1 MDCEYT
7 RRAFLGKGAGGLGA
21 AALSWLLRGEL
32 RADEERRPALPAR
45 AKRVIFLF
53 QFGGPSQFELFDPKP
68 ALARWNGSDLP
79 GSVRGEGAISGLSRD
94 QKTLPVVAPQ
104 VRFARHGKSGLPV
117 SDLMPHTASIADD
130 LCFLRS
136 VTTDAVA
143 HDPAL
148 SFMQTGSALGEKPS
162 SGAWISYGLG
172 SEARNLPAFVVLLSN
187 GRGDRDTQP
196 LGSRLWGSGF
206 LPSNHQGVQFRSSG
220 DPVLF
225 LTNPPGVDA
234 DKRRSMLDAVAKLN
248 GLGADAVGDP
258 EIRTRIEQ
266 YEMAYRMQS
275 SVPELLDVR
284 KEPDEVFELYG
295 PDARRPGS
303 YAANCLLARRLAER
317 GVRFI
322 QLFHRGWDQHGDLP
336 KTIRLQ
342 CEDTDRASAALV
354 QDLKRRGL
362 LEDTLIVWGGEF
374 GRTSYC
380 QGKMTPDNYGRDHHG
395 RCFTMWLAGGGV
407 KGGVEHG
414 ETDDFGFNVAKDPV
428 PVRDL
433 HATMLHLLG
442 LDHER
447 LAYRFQGLDQ
457 RLTGVEKARVLRPI
471 LA

>member
-1 MDCEYT
+1 MRSD
-7 RRAFLGKGAGGLGA
+7 
-21 AALSWLLRGEL
+21 L
-32 RADEERRPALPAR
+32 RAASAAPR

-53 QFGGPSQFELFDPKP
+53 QFGGPSQFELFDDKP
-68 ALARWNGSDLP
+68 ELHRWDGKDLP
-79 GSVRGEGAISGLSRD
+79 TSILGEGPISGLSRD
-94 QKTLPVVAPQ
+94 QKTLPVVAPRF
-104 VRFARHGKSGLPV
+104 RFARHGKSGLPFSELV
-117 SDLMPHTASIADD
+117 PHMASIADD

-148 SFMQTGSALGEKPS
+148 SFMQTGSSLGEKPS

-172 SEARNLPAFVVLLSN
+172 SEAQNLPAFVVLLSN

-206 LPSNHQGVQFRSSG
+206 LPSNHQGVQFRSAG

-225 LTNPPGVDA
+225 LSNPPGIDEA
-234 DKRRSMLDAVAKLN
+234 RRRRQLDALTRLN
-248 GLGADAVGDP
+248 QLAAVEVGDP
-258 EIRTRIEQ
+258 EIRTRIAQ
-266 YEMAYRMQS
+266 YELAHRMQT

-295 PDARRPGS
+295 SDARRPGT

-336 KTIRLQ
+336 KTIKLQ

-380 QGKMTPDNYGRDHHG
+380 QGKLTQETYGRDHHG

-407 KGGVEHG
+407 KGGVEYG
-414 ETDDFGFNVAKDPV
+414 ATDDFGFNLAKDPV

-442 LDHER
+442 LDHEK
-447 LAYRFQGLDQ
+447 LIYKFQGLDQ
-457 RLTGVEKARVLRPI
+457 RLTGVEKSKVIRPI

>member
-1 MDCEYT
+1 MDLT
-7 RRAFLGKGAGGLGA
+7 RRAFLGKSGLGA
-21 AALSWLLRGEL
+21 AALAWMMTGGLQ
-32 RADEERRPALPAR
+32 AQTVAR

-68 ALARWNGSDLP
+68 ELFRRNGDDLP
-79 GSVRGEGAISGLSRD
+79 ASILGSGQISGLSRD
-94 QKTLPVVAPQ
+94 QARLPVVAPT
-104 VRFARHGKSGLPV
+104 VRVARHGQSGLTV
-117 SDLMPHTASIADD
+117 SDLMPHTASIVDD

-162 SGAWISYGLG
+162 AGAWISYGLG
-172 SEARNLPAFVVLLSN
+172 SDSRNLPAFVVLSSN

-206 LPSNHQGVQFRSSG
+206 LPSSHQGVQFRSNG

-225 LTNPPGVDA
+225 LSNPPGIDPA
-234 DKRRSMLDAVAKLN
+234 KRRSMLDAVSALN

-266 YEMAYRMQS
+266 YELAFRMQS
-275 SVPELLDVR
+275 SVPELLDV
-284 KEPDEVFELYG
+284 KSEPEEVFDLYG
-295 PDARRPGS
+295 SDARKPGT

-336 KTIRLQ
+336 KMLRLQ

-354 QDLKRRGL
+354 KDLKRRGML
-362 LEDTLIVWGGEF
+362 DDTLIVWGGEF

-380 QGKMTPDNYGRDHHG
+380 QGKMTADNYGRDHHG
-395 RCFTMWLAGGGV
+395 RCFTMWLSGGGV
-407 KGGVEHG
+407 KGGTEYG
-414 ETDDFGFNVAKDPV
+414 ATDDFGFNLVKDPV

-433 HATMLHLLG
+433 HATILHQLG
-442 LDHER
+442 LDHEK
-447 LAYRFQGLDQ
+447 LSYKFQGLDQ
-457 RLTGVEKARVLRPI
+457 RLTGVEKARVIRPI

>member
-1 MDCEYT
+1 MELT
-7 RRAFLGKGAGGLGA
+7 RRAFLGKSGLGA
-21 AALSWLLRGEL
+21 AALAWMMNGEA
-32 RADEERRPALPAR
+32 RAQVAR

-53 QFGGPSQFELFDPKP
+53 QFGGPSQFELFDPKSELHRRDG
-68 ALARWNGSDLP
+68 ADLP
-79 GSVRGEGAISGLSRD
+79 PSILGQGPISGLSRD
-94 QKTLPVVAPQ
+94 QARLPVVAPR
-104 VRFARHGKSGLPV
+104 VRFARHGASGLPF
-117 SDLMPHTASIADD
+117 SDLLPHTARIADD

-172 SEARNLPAFVVLLSN
+172 SESRNLPAFVVLQSN

-206 LPSNHQGVQFRSSG
+206 LPSNHQGVQFRSNG

-225 LTNPPGVDA
+225 LSNPPGIDGV
-234 DKRRSMLDAVAKLN
+234 KRRSMLDAVARIN
-248 GLGADAVGDP
+248 GLEADAVGDP

-266 YEMAYRMQS
+266 YELAFRMQT

-284 KEPDEVFELYG
+284 SESNEVFDLYG
-295 PDARRPGS
+295 PDSRKPGT

-336 KTIRLQ
+336 KMIRLQ

-354 QDLKRRGL
+354 RDLKRRGL
-362 LEDTLIVWGGEF
+362 LDDTLIVWGGEF
-374 GRTSYC
+374 GRTAYC
-380 QGKMTPDNYGRDHHG
+380 QGKMTEETYGRDHHG

-407 KGGVEHG
+407 KGGLELG
-414 ETDDFGFNVAKDPV
+414 ETDDFGFNVVKDPI

-442 LDHER
+442 IDHER
-447 LAYRFQGLDQ
+447 LTYKFQGLDQ
-457 RLTGVEKARVLRPI
+457 RLTGVEKARVIRPI

>member
-1 MDCEYT
+1 MTMDLT
-7 RRAFLGKGAGGLGA
+7 RRAFLGKTGLGA
-21 AALSWLLRGEL
+21 AALAWMMNGGVHAQSL
-32 RADEERRPALPAR
+32 AR

-68 ALARWNGSDLP
+68 ELHRRNGADLP
-79 GSVRGEGAISGLSRD
+79 ASVLGSGQISGLSRD
-94 QKTLPVVAPQ
+94 QARLPVVAPT
-104 VRFARHGKSGLPV
+104 VRFARHGESGLTV
-117 SDLMPHTASIADD
+117 SDLMPHTASIVDD

-162 SGAWISYGLG
+162 AGAWISYGLG
-172 SEARNLPAFVVLLSN
+172 SESRNLPAFVVLASN

-206 LPSNHQGVQFRSSG
+206 LPSCHQGVQFRSNG

-225 LTNPPGVDA
+225 LSNPPGVDA
-234 DKRRSMLDAVAKLN
+234 AKRRSMLDAVSALN
-248 GLGADAVGDP
+248 GIGADAIGDP

-266 YEMAYRMQS
+266 YELAFRMQS
-275 SVPELLDVR
+275 SVPELLDV
-284 KEPDEVFELYG
+284 KSEPDEVFQLYG
-295 PDARRPGS
+295 PDARKPGT

-342 CEDTDRASAALV
+342 CEDTDQASAALV
-354 QDLKRRGL
+354 KDLKRRGM

-380 QGKMTPDNYGRDHHG
+380 QGKMTADNYGRDHHG

-407 KGGVEHG
+407 KGGTDHG
-414 ETDDFGFNVAKDPV
+414 ATDDFGFNLVRDPV

-433 HATMLHLLG
+433 HATILHQLG
-442 LDHER
+442 IDHEH
-447 LAYRFQGLDQ
+447 LIYKFQGLDQ
-457 RLTGVEKARVLRPI
+457 KLTGVEKAKVIRPI

>member
-1 MDCEYT
+1 MELT
-7 RRAFLGKGAGGLGA
+7 RRAFLGNSGLGA
-21 AALSWLLRGEL
+21 AALAWMMNGSLQ
-32 RADEERRPALPAR
+32 AQIAR

-53 QFGGPSQFELFDPKP
+53 QFGGPSQFELFDPK
-68 ALARWNGSDLP
+68 AELHRHDGADLP
-79 GSVRGEGAISGLSRD
+79 TSILGQGPISGLSRD
-94 QKTLPVVAPQ
+94 QARLPVVAPR
-104 VRFARHGKSGLPV
+104 VRFARHGQSGLPF
-117 SDLMPHTASIADD
+117 SDLVPHMAGIADD
-130 LCFLRS
+130 LGFLRS

-172 SEARNLPAFVVLLSN
+172 SDSRNLPAFVVLQSN

-206 LPSNHQGVQFRSSG
+206 LPSCHQGVQFRSNG

-225 LTNPPGVDA
+225 LSNPPGIDGA
-234 DKRRSMLDAVAKLN
+234 KRRRMLDAVSQLN
-248 GLGADAVGDP
+248 ALQAGEVGDP

-266 YEMAYRMQS
+266 YELAFRMQT

-284 KEPDEVFELYG
+284 SESDEVFELYG
-295 PDARRPGS
+295 PDARKPGT

-336 KTIRLQ
+336 KMIRLQ

-354 QDLKRRGL
+354 RDLKRRGML
-362 LEDTLIVWGGEF
+362 DDSLIVWGGEF

-380 QGKMTPDNYGRDHHG
+380 QGKMTQETYGRDHHG

-407 KGGVEHG
+407 KGGVQLG
-414 ETDDFGFNVAKDPV
+414 ETDDFGFNVAKDPI

-442 LDHER
+442 LDPER
-447 LAYRFQGLDQ
+447 LTYKFQGLDQ
-457 RLTGVEKARVLRPI
+457 RLTGVEKARVLRSI

>member
-1 MDCEYT
+1 MDCELT
-7 RRAFLGKGAGGLGA
+7 RRAFLGGAAGGLGA
-21 AALSWLLRGEL
+21 AALAWMMGGT
-32 RADEERRPALPAR
+32 ATAQAAAR

-53 QFGGPSQFELFDPKP
+53 QFGGPSQFELFDDKT
-68 ALARWNGSDLP
+68 ALHRHDGADLP
-79 GSVRGEGAISGLSRD
+79 PSILGQGPISGLSRD
-94 QKTLPVVAPQ
+94 QARLPVVAPR
-104 VRFARHGKSGLPV
+104 VRFARHGASGLPF
-117 SDLMPHTASIADD
+117 SELLPHTASIADD

-148 SFMQTGSALGEKPS
+148 SFMQTGSSLGEKPS
-162 SGAWISYGLG
+162 AGAWASYGLG
-172 SEARNLPAFVVLLSN
+172 SESRNLPAFVVLQSN

-206 LPSNHQGVQFRSSG
+206 LPSAHQGVQFRSNG

-225 LTNPPGVDA
+225 LSNPPGIDPA
-234 DKRRSMLDAVAKLN
+234 KRRSMLDAVSRLN
-248 GLGADAVGDP
+248 ALGAEATGDP

-266 YEMAYRMQS
+266 YELAFRMQT
-275 SVPELLDVR
+275 SVPELLDLR
-284 KEPDEVFELYG
+284 REPDEVFELYG
-295 PDARRPGS
+295 ADARRPGT

-317 GVRFI
+317 GVRYI

-336 KTIRLQ
+336 KMIRLQ
-342 CEDTDRASAALV
+342 SEDTDRASAALV
-354 QDLKRRGL
+354 RDLKRRGL

-380 QGKMTPDNYGRDHHG
+380 QGKMTADNYGRDHHG

-414 ETDDFGFNVAKDPV
+414 ETDDFGFNAVKDPV

-433 HATMLHLLG
+433 HATILHLMG
-442 LDHER
+442 LDHEK
-447 LAYRFQGLDQ
+447 LTYRFQGLDQ
-457 RLTGVEKARVLRPI
+457 RLTGVEKARVLRAI

>member
-1 MDCEYT
+1 MIMELT
-7 RRAFLGKGAGGLGA
+7 RRAFLGNTGLGA
-21 AALSWLLRGEL
+21 AALTWMMNGSLQ
-32 RADEERRPALPAR
+32 AQIAR
-45 AKRVIFLF
+45 ARRVIFLF
-53 QFGGPSQFELFDPKP
+53 QFGGPSQFELFDPKTELHRHDG
-68 ALARWNGSDLP
+68 ADLP
-79 GSVRGEGAISGLSRD
+79 TTILGQGPISGLSRD
-94 QKTLPVVAPQ
+94 QARLPVVAPR
-104 VRFARHGKSGLPV
+104 VRFARHGQSGLPF
-117 SDLMPHTASIADD
+117 SDLVPHMAGIADD

-172 SEARNLPAFVVLLSN
+172 SESRNLPAFVVLQSN

-206 LPSNHQGVQFRSSG
+206 LPSCHQGVQFRSNG

-225 LTNPPGVDA
+225 LSNPPGIDGA
-234 DKRRSMLDAVAKLN
+234 KRRSMLDAVSQLN
-248 GLGADAVGDP
+248 GLQAGEVGDP
-258 EIRTRIEQ
+258 EIRTRTEQ
-266 YEMAYRMQS
+266 YELAFRMQT

-284 KEPDEVFELYG
+284 SEVDEVFELYG
-295 PDARRPGS
+295 PDARRPGT

-336 KTIRLQ
+336 KMIRLQ

-354 QDLKRRGL
+354 RDLKRRGML
-362 LEDTLIVWGGEF
+362 DDTLIVWGGEF
-374 GRTSYC
+374 GRTAYC
-380 QGKMTPDNYGRDHHG
+380 QGKMTQETYGRDHHG

-407 KGGVEHG
+407 KGGVELG
-414 ETDDFGFNVAKDPV
+414 ETDDFGFNVAKDPI

-442 LDHER
+442 LDPER
-447 LAYRFQGLDQ
+447 LTYKFQGLDQ
-457 RLTGVEKARVLRPI
+457 RLTGVEKAHIIRSI

>member
-1 MDCEYT
+1 MIMDLT
-7 RRAFLGKGAGGLGA
+7 RRAFLGKSGLGA
-21 AALSWLLRGEL
+21 AALAWMMGGSLQ
-32 RADEERRPALPAR
+32 AQVAR

-53 QFGGPSQFELFDPKP
+53 QFGGPSQFELFDPK
-68 ALARWNGSDLP
+68 AELHRRDGADLP
-79 GSVRGEGAISGLSRD
+79 ASILGQGPISGLSRD
-94 QKTLPVVAPQ
+94 QARLPVVAPR
-104 VRFARHGKSGLPV
+104 VKFARHGDSGLPI
-117 SDLMPHTASIADD
+117 SDLLPHTARIADE

-172 SEARNLPAFVVLLSN
+172 SESRNLPAFVVLQSN

-206 LPSNHQGVQFRSSG
+206 LPSCHQGVQFRSNG

-225 LTNPPGVDA
+225 LSNPPGVDGT
-234 DKRRSMLDAVAKLN
+234 KRRSMLDAVSRLN
-248 GLGADAVGDP
+248 GLEADAVGDP

-266 YEMAYRMQS
+266 YELAFRMQT
-275 SVPELLDVR
+275 SVPELLDLR
-284 KEPDEVFELYG
+284 SESDDVFELYG
-295 PDARRPGS
+295 PDARKPGT

-336 KTIRLQ
+336 KMIRLQ

-354 QDLKRRGL
+354 RDLKRRGL
-362 LEDTLIVWGGEF
+362 LDDTLIVWGGEF

-380 QGKMTPDNYGRDHHG
+380 QGKMTQETYGRDHHG

-407 KGGVEHG
+407 KGGVELG
-414 ETDDFGFNVAKDPV
+414 ETDDFGFNVAKDPI

-442 LDHER
+442 IDHER
-447 LAYRFQGLDQ
+447 LTYRVQGLDQ
-457 RLTGVEKARVLRPI
+457 KLTGVEKARVIRSI

>member
-1 MDCEYT
+1 
-7 RRAFLGKGAGGLGA
+7 
-21 AALSWLLRGEL
+21 
-32 RADEERRPALPAR
+32 
-45 AKRVIFLF
+45 
-53 QFGGPSQFELFDPKP
+53 
-68 ALARWNGSDLP
+68 
-79 GSVRGEGAISGLSRD
+79 
-94 QKTLPVVAPQ
+94 
-104 VRFARHGKSGLPV
+104 
-117 SDLMPHTASIADD
+117 MPHTGAIADD

-172 SEARNLPAFVVLLSN
+172 SDARNLPAFVVLLSN

-225 LTNPPGVDA
+225 LTNPPGVDPE
-234 DKRRSMLDAVAKLN
+234 KRRSMLDAVAKLN
-248 GLGADAVGDP
+248 GLGADTVGDP
-258 EIRTRIEQ
+258 EIRTRIDQ
-266 YEMAYRMQS
+266 YEMAYRMQT

-295 PDARRPGS
+295 PDARRPGT

-380 QGKMTPDNYGRDHHG
+380 QGKMTADNYGRDHHG

-407 KGGVEHG
+407 KGGVEYG

-447 LAYRFQGLDQ
+447 LTYRFQGLDQ

>member
-1 MDCEYT
+1 MDCDCRRELT
-7 RRAFLGKGAGGLGA
+7 RRAFLGQGLGA
-21 AALSWLLRGEL
+21 AALAWMSGSPLQAAE
-32 RADEERRPALPAR
+32 PVPR

-53 QFGGPSQFELFDPKP
+53 QFGGPSQFELFDDKP
-68 ALARWNGSDLP
+68 ALHRWDGTDLP
-79 GSVRGEGAISGLSRD
+79 ASIKGEGPISGLSRD
-94 QKTLPVVAPQ
+94 QKTLPVVAPRF
-104 VRFARHGKSGLPV
+104 RFARHGKSGLPI
-117 SDLMPHTASIADD
+117 SDLMPHTAAIADD

-162 SGAWISYGLG
+162 SGAWVSYGLG
-172 SEARNLPAFVVLLSN
+172 SEGRNLPAFVVLQSN

-206 LPSNHQGVQFRSSG
+206 LPSTHQGVQFRSSG

-225 LTNPPGVDA
+225 LSNPPGVDPA
-234 DKRRSMLDAVAKLN
+234 RRRSQLDAVSQLN
-248 GLGADAVGDP
+248 GLNAETAGDP
-258 EIRTRIEQ
+258 EIRTRINQ
-266 YEMAYRMQS
+266 YEMAFRMQT
-275 SVPELLDVR
+275 SVPELLDL
-284 KEPDEVFELYG
+284 KHESDEVFELYG
-295 PDARRPGS
+295 PDARKPGT

-380 QGKMTPDNYGRDHHG
+380 QGKMTADTYGRDHHG

-407 KGGVEHG
+407 KGGTVYG
-414 ETDDFGFNVAKDPV
+414 ATDDFGFKAVDKPV
-428 PVRDL
+428 HVHDL
-433 HATMLHLLG
+433 HATILHLLG
-442 LDHER
+442 IDHTK
-447 LAYRFQGLDQ
+447 LTYRYSGRDF
-457 RLTGVEKARVLRPI
+457 RLTDVAGKVVHDIIA
-471 LA
+471 

>member
-1 MDCEYT
+1 MDDLT

-21 AALSWLLRGEL
+21 AALAWLMQGRLDAAP
-32 RADEERRPALPAR
+32 RAAR

-53 QFGGPSQFELFDPKP
+53 QFGGPSQFELFDPK
-68 ALARWNGSDLP
+68 AELLKRNGEDLP
-79 GSVRGEGAISGLSRD
+79 PSVLGQGPISGLSRD
-94 QKTLPVVAPQ
+94 QKSLPVVAPR
-104 VRFARHGKSGLPV
+104 VRFARHGRSGLPV
-117 SDLMPHTASIADD
+117 SDLMPHTASVVDD

-136 VTTDAVA
+136 MTTDAVA

-148 SFMQTGSALGEKPS
+148 SFMQTGSSLGEKPS
-162 SGAWISYGLG
+162 AGAWVSYGLG
-172 SEARNLPAFVVLLSN
+172 SEGKNLPSFVVLRSN

-206 LPSNHQGVQFRSSG
+206 LPSSHQGVPFRSTG

-225 LTNPPGVDA
+225 LSNPPGVDGE
-234 DKRRSMLDAVAKLN
+234 KRREMLDAVTGLN
-248 GLGADAVGDP
+248 GLRAVAVGDP

-266 YEMAYRMQS
+266 YEMAFRMQS
-275 SVPELLDVR
+275 SVPELLDV
-284 KEPDEVFELYG
+284 KSEPDEVFELYG
-295 PDARRPGS
+295 ADARKPGT

-336 KTIRLQ
+336 KAIRLQ
-342 CEDTDRASAALV
+342 CEDTDQASAALV
-354 QDLKRRGL
+354 RDLKRRGML
-362 LEDTLIVWGGEF
+362 DDTLIVWGGEF
-374 GRTSYC
+374 GRTAYC
-380 QGKMTPDNYGRDHHG
+380 QGKMTADNYGRDHHG

-414 ETDDFGFNVAKDPV
+414 ETDDFGFNAVKDAV

-442 LDHER
+442 IDPER
-447 LAYRFQGLDQ
+447 LTYRVQGLDQ
-457 RLTGVEKARVLRPI
+457 RLTGVEPARVLRRI